1 MTRIFYLNLQEIKK
15 IAMTLYSWLNDFKLI
30 GDTWIDVREL
40 KPGMKLEK
48 SIYEAICLRQYHRLQ
63 SYQFPLHLMYVD

>member
-1 MTRIFYLNLQEIKK
+1 
-15 IAMTLYSWLNDFKLI
+15 MTLYSWLNDFKLI
-30 GDTWIDVREL
+30 EDTWIDVREL

-48 SIYEAICLRQYHRLQ
+48 SIYAAICLRQYHRLQ